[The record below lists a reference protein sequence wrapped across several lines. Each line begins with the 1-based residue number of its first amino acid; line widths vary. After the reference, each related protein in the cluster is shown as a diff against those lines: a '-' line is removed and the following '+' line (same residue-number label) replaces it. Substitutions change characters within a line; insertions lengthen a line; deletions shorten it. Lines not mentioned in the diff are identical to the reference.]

1 MTIGEIVD
9 AVQGEVMCGEDR
21 MFEVVEY
28 AFASDLMSDV
38 LTIKIDNF
46 LLVTGL
52 ANVQSIRTAEMSDVR
67 YIIFVRGKAVTDEMI
82 DLADENGMV
91 VIDMRLEYDVAAG
104 DFTRAGFASS
114 SIKKALK
121 QLGVSPAVVK
131 RVVIA
136 VYEAEVN
143 IVAHAN
149 GGRITADI
157 EPDGINVV
165 LADTGP
171 GIPDVEKAMQKGF
184 STASKEVREMGFG
197 AGMGLPNIKEN
208 ADSLRIETE
217 VGKGTTLY
225 IYIKF

>member
-21 MFEVVEY
+21 MFEVVEEY

-91 VIDMRLEYDVAAG
+91 VIRTDYSMFKTSGILYSAG
-104 DFTRAGFASS
+104 
-114 SIKKALK
+114 LK
-121 QLGVSPAVVK
+121 P
-131 RVVIA
+131 
-136 VYEAEVN
+136 VY
-143 IVAHAN
+143 
-149 GGRITADI
+149 
-157 EPDGINVV
+157 
-165 LADTGP
+165 
-171 GIPDVEKAMQKGF
+171 
-184 STASKEVREMGFG
+184 
-197 AGMGLPNIKEN
+197 
-208 ADSLRIETE
+208 
-217 VGKGTTLY
+217 
-225 IYIKF
+225 